1 MDNLTTSAVNDL
13 RPHDND
19 INPSELAHGHLAA
32 PHVVINMGGPS
43 HLSRSATVP
52 PQNKTAPIRDTFAD
66 SRRAAS
72 SFSDPSVFWHFDETK
87 HSFEA
92 TSKEGVTTRKCTID
106 CQLMPGFY
114 NLDFGISTQSLH
126 VSSLDSIVF
135 YIGVDGD
142 GRTKRQSQI
151 TEAITGKDMREF
163 QEFLSSNINQT
174 CKLKLHQQIV
184 IDDQQQS
191 RYKLNVKM
199 ETRLRPD
206 ASPEAKATPVL
217 SIHYFALYE
226 CSETKAQ
233 GLPTRV
239 HKMHAHK
246 TYAHKPYVWSID
258 IQHCENPNDPVR
270 PLKICR
276 YSISGDGTRVAT
288 LSATDDSLDLWDI
301 STPEGSAPHGP
312 KNLAEKQFQRFGG
325 RTHTDPHSSI
335 AVSWDAC
342 TSHYLRPQKDLR

>member
-72 SFSDPSVFWHFDETK
+72 SFSDP
-87 HSFEA
+87 
-92 TSKEGVTTRKCTID
+92 
-106 CQLMPGFY
+106 
-114 NLDFGISTQSLH
+114 
-126 VSSLDSIVF
+126 
-135 YIGVDGD
+135 
-142 GRTKRQSQI
+142 
-151 TEAITGKDMREF
+151 
-163 QEFLSSNINQT
+163 SSNINQT